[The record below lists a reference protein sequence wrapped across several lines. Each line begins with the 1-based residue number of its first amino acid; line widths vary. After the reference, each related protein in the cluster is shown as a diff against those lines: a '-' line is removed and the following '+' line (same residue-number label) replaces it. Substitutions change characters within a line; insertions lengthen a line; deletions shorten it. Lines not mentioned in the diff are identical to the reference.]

1 MDVCCTLRQLISTGE
16 FPGVPSCSTEGD
28 IETAFG
34 RCEYSAQKKSVKTL
48 SYPWADFL
56 FEHGRL
62 HQITVKITDELQA
75 ATAKELL
82 WQYPR
87 ETADEIPPFFRCEKI
102 LCAPISGD
110 GPEVLANVC
119 PENGDTLVSV
129 AIVFHT
135 EKTMPLTI
143 EIPQDVYTALKE
155 LSLSTRRS
163 MEEICGD
170 IIKEQLLSDND
181 NNHV

>member
-1 MDVCCTLRQLISTGE
+1 M
-16 FPGVPSCSTEGD
+16 PSCSTEDD
-28 IETAFG
+28 IEAVFG
-34 RCEYSAQKKSVKTL
+34 SCGSSVHKKSVKTL

-56 FEHGRL
+56 FERGRL
-62 HQITVKITDELQA
+62 RQITVKMSGKGDEA
-75 ATAKELL
+75 AAAKELL

-87 ETADEIPPFFRCEKI
+87 ETVDEIPPFFRCEKI
-102 LCAPISGD
+102 LCNSPSGV
-110 GPEVLANVC
+110 EVLAGVC

-129 AIVFHT
+129 AVVFPA

-143 EIPQDVYTALKE
+143 EIPQDVYAALKE

-181 NNHV
+181 NHHV

>member
-1 MDVCCTLRQLISTGE
+1 MKRPTKYPRFSDVRKYFAPL
-16 FPGVPSCSTEGD
+16 FP
-28 IETAFG
+28 ETAL
-34 RCEYSAQKKSVKTL
+34 RY
-48 SYPWADFL
+48 
-56 FEHGRL
+56 
-62 HQITVKITDELQA
+62 
-75 ATAKELL
+75 
-82 WQYPR
+82 WQ
-87 ETADEIPPFFRCEKI
+87 T
-102 LCAPISGD
+102 
-110 GPEVLANVC
+110 VC

-129 AIVFHT
+129 AIVFPT